1 VRGLGKGVS
10 GKPYPHL
17 CNARRPRLEPG
28 TFRSQA
34 VRLYRLHQ
42 ACPSGFPVCV
52 RPFQQRSTKL
62 LGIIDARNHR
72 MLTIMAA
79 TTTISMVGPGYK
91 RIDTIW
97 TAASILNGY
106 KIWNDFCFG
115 TKPFLRINI
124 RM

>member
-1 VRGLGKGVS
+1 M
-10 GKPYPHL
+10 
-17 CNARRPRLEPG
+17 
-28 TFRSQA
+28 
-34 VRLYRLHQ
+34 
-42 ACPSGFPVCV
+42 CV

-62 LGIIDARNHR
+62 LGIIDARNRR
-72 MLTIMAA
+72 MLTIMAVN
-79 TTTISMVGPGYK
+79 TTISMAGLGYK

-115 TKPFLRINI
+115 MKPFLGINI